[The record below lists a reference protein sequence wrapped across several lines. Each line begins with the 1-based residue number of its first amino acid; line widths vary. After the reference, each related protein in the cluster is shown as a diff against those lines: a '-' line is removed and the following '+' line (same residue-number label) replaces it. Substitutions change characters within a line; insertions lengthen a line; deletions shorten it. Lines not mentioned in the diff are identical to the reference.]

1 MTVTC
6 VRVTLPVFV
15 TVTGK
20 PPTGPA
26 VKATDHADVKVA
38 AFTPPQHPAI
48 TVAKNPNSQ
57 TVTTQVRS
65 TTSAKGAKKTT
76 VAYGDAHFTIKV
88 TNTGDVALHDVKVAD
103 PLSTNCNKSLG
114 AIAAHKSKTYSCTRP
129 AVTANFTNVA
139 TATGISP
146 KGVKV
151 KASDHADVT
160 VKVKTTSKSGA
171 KFTG

>member
-1 MTVTC
+1 
-6 VRVTLPVFV
+6 

-20 PPTGPA
+20 PPTGPV

-48 TVAKNPNSQ
+48 AVAKNPNSQ

-76 VAYGDAHFTIKV
+76 VSYGDAHFTIKV
-88 TNTGDVALHDVKVAD
+88 TNTGDVALHSVTVSD
-103 PLSTNCNKSLG
+103 PRSSNCTKSIGTL
-114 AIAAHKSKTYSCTRP
+114 AAHQSKTYSCTRP

-146 KGVKV
+146 KGVHV
-151 KASDHADVT
+151 HASDSAN
-160 VKVKTTSKSGA
+160 VKVKTKTTSTSSA
-171 KFTG
+171 QFTG